1 MLSTNVNLNMF
12 AYVLPFLSLISI
24 LSLVRCN
31 EVRVTNSQVAVSTGD
46 TFEVRCSV
54 DNELKGCYMKTPQN
68 QILMIFHGVK
78 YQNNRIIQNGN
89 FVNECG
95 IRVHNATPDT
105 DHGRWECGLSVVSD
119 GKSISIS
126 NHVEVW
132 ILSPPSTVKLN
143 STVPLYQVSDSSK
156 ALIDVESESS
166 FKCIATSVYPR
177 PRFVWFLG
185 KYLLNTTKIPCPLTD
200 NNKNNE
206 HTCVTNAAKDNF
218 GEDGSNANSK
228 TQHLTRESLI
238 QRNWNILDHTQSL
251 VYRPG
256 VFHNGKSL
264 RCVTI
269 HQTFNESK
277 TYYYDSNRIS
287 LDVRYAP
294 FVISE
299 KIKEPKEGLSVVRIN
314 FKSNPTPNSLF
325 WTLPNGEVLK
335 IGGRS
340 TDQKF
345 ASGVIQPISS
355 RLLDEWMIELW
366 IDVNSDENRQLQAWI
381 TIAND
386 FGSTSHDFDISTS
399 HSFWTMPILIAVSMG
414 GILFLVGLIV
424 ILIFLITQKIQDI
437 DSTASNSDSEESIS
451 FKCDDNKECG

>member
-24 LSLVRCN
+24 LSFVHCH
-31 EVRVTNSQVAVSTGD
+31 EVRVTNSQVAASKGD
-46 TFEVRCSV
+46 NFDVRCSV

-68 QILMIFHGVK
+68 QILMIFHGAK
-78 YQNNRIIQNGN
+78 YQNNRIIQNGD
-89 FVNECG
+89 FANECG
-95 IRVHNATPDT
+95 IRVYNATPNT
-105 DHGRWECGLSVVSD
+105 DHGIWECGLSVVSD

-126 NHVEVW
+126 KQLEVW
-132 ILSPPSTVKLN
+132 VLSPPNSVKLE
-143 STVPLYQVSDSSK
+143 STVPIYQVSDSSK
-156 ALIDVESESS
+156 VLLDVESESS
-166 FKCIATSVYPR
+166 FKCIATSIYPR
-177 PRFVWFLG
+177 PIFVWFLG
-185 KYLLNTTKIPCPLTD
+185 KYLLNTTNIPCPLTE

-206 HTCVTNAAKDNF
+206 HTCVTNAAKDTF
-218 GEDGSNANSK
+218 VEDGSDANLK
-228 TQHLTRESLI
+228 NQHLRRESLI
-238 QRNWNILDHTQSL
+238 QRNRKVLDYTQRL

-264 RCVTI
+264 RCVAI

-277 TYYYDSNRIS
+277 RYYYDSNRIS

-335 IGGRS
+335 MGGRS
-340 TDQKF
+340 KDQKF
-345 ASGVIQPISS
+345 ASGIIQPISS
-355 RLLDEWMIELW
+355 RLMDEWMIELW
-366 IDVNSDENRQLQAWI
+366 IDVNSDENRQLQARV

-386 FGSTSHDFDISTS
+386 FGSTTHDFDISTS

-451 FKCDDNKECG
+451 LRCDDMKECG